1 MMQTLRFT
9 LLVFL
14 SIHLAGGFAFGEDKQ
29 TIKVFIAL
37 CDNKTQ
43 GIIPVGAK
51 IGDGEKPDANLYW
64 GCSDGFGLYFKK
76 SQHWKDAETEND
88 VSEQILRRM
97 TLTHKSSPIT
107 LIADAYR
114 GSEMKKCYLDFESAA
129 ASGDYALVAYIGHN
143 ALMDSVFAEPEEIA
157 EHSTDAIV
165 LACVSDSY
173 CSSRLKNLGCR
184 PILMTKQLMYPGAFI
199 LHDAIEAWRKGGSLS
214 DLRSAAG
221 KAYAKNQGISAKA
234 GTGIFAVLEQD
245 GD

>member
-1 MMQTLRFT
+1 MHFLRLA
-9 LLVFL
+9 LLIFL
-14 SIHLAGGFAFGEDKQ
+14 SIHLTGTLAYGENKQ

-51 IGDGEKPDANLYW
+51 IGDGDQPDANLYW

-76 SQHWKDAETEND
+76 SSHWKVVESEKD

-97 TLTHKSSPIT
+97 TLSHKSSPIT

-114 GSEMKKCYLDFESAA
+114 GAEMTKCYLDFESAA

-143 ALMDSVFAEPEEIA
+143 ALMDSTYAEHEVIA

-173 CSSRLKNLGCR
+173 CSSRLKKLGCR
-184 PILMTKQLMYPGAFI
+184 PVLMTRQLMYPGAFI
-199 LHDAIEAWRKGGSLS
+199 LHDAIEAWRKKGSLG
-214 DLRSAAG
+214 DIRSAAG
-221 KAYAKNQGISAKA
+221 KAYAKNQGISVKA
-234 GTGIFAVLEQD
+234 ATGIFADLDKTSE
-245 GD
+245 